1 MEKLKKINIILLL
14 LWIILIFGFSQD
26 SGDVS
31 SVKSDGIANVI
42 INIVSDITGKNLDID
57 ICTFIIRKIAHFTEY
72 MILGL
77 LVINVI
83 KDYKTIDTKV
93 LIISILLC
101 FIYACS
107 DEIHQLFVS
116 ERSGRITDILID
128 TAGSF
133 VGIFIYY
140 KKYKKR
146 KLKNI

>member
-93 LIISILLC
+93 LIISIILC

>member
-1 MEKLKKINIILLL
+1 MKKINIILLL

-72 MILGL
+72 IILGL

-93 LIISILLC
+93 LIISIILC

>member
-1 MEKLKKINIILLL
+1 MKKFNIIVLI
-14 LWIILIFGFSQD
+14 LWLILIFGFSQD
-26 SGDVS
+26 NGNS
-31 SVKSDGIANVI
+31 SSSKSDEVANITINVI
-42 INIVSDITGKNLDID
+42 SDITGKELNMDM
-57 ICTFIIRKIAHFTEY
+57 CTFIIRKIAHFTEY
-72 MILGL
+72 MIFGL

-83 KDYKTIDTKV
+83 KDYKIIDTKV

-116 ERSGRITDILID
+116 ERTGRITDVLID

-133 VGIFIYY
+133 VGVFIYY
-140 KKYKKR
+140 KIYKKR

>member
-1 MEKLKKINIILLL
+1 MKKINIILLL

-83 KDYKTIDTKV
+83 KDYKIIDTKV

-107 DEIHQLFVS
+107 DEIHQLFVAG
-116 ERSGRITDILID
+116 RSGNVLDVIID
-128 TAGSF
+128 TIGSIC
-133 VGIFIYY
+133 GILLLNNFM
-140 KKYKKR
+140 KK
-146 KLKNI
+146 

>member
-72 MILGL
+72 IILGL

-93 LIISILLC
+93 LIISIILC